1 MTKEEYIKQIKEL
14 AVDFWTMNLHN
25 GTFEE
30 NLRSIVDKREK
41 AMNVVRSCE
50 QLHLC
55 KYVKREGESCT
66 LNNNCKYPNCE

>member
-1 MTKEEYIKQIKEL
+1 MDLKQIYREETEL
-14 AVDFWTMNLHN
+14 EVYTVALMEQRVEHFSNEYVKWLEAKINNT
-25 GTFEE
+25 
-30 NLRSIVDKREK
+30 RI
-41 AMNVVRSCE
+41 CE